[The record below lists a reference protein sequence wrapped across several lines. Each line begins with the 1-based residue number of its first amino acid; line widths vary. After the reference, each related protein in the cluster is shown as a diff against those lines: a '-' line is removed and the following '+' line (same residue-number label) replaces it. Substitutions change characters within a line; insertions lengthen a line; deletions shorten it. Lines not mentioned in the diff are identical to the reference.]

1 MNSLKHV
8 AIIMD
13 GNGRW
18 GIKKKKTRNFG
29 HKNGLKNLKDIIKAS
44 INRKIKFLTLFAF
57 STDNWKRPK
66 KEINLLFN
74 LLDDYI
80 VKEIDELI
88 KQNIK
93 IQIIGNINK
102 FPKSLKT
109 KLINIQKKT
118 KNNKI
123 LHINLALNYGAREEI
138 LRSIKL
144 LKKKEMKIN
153 IKNFENNL
161 YTSRIPDPDILI
173 RTGNTNRVSNFLI
186 WQIVY
191 TEIFFLKKLW
201 PDFNKND
208 FYKIINKYKKIK
220 RNFGGLSVRN

>member
-1 MNSLKHV
+1 
-8 AIIMD
+8 
-13 GNGRW
+13 
-18 GIKKKKTRNFG
+18 
-29 HKNGLKNLKDIIKAS
+29 
-44 INRKIKFLTLFAF
+44 
-57 STDNWKRPK
+57 
-66 KEINLLFN
+66 
-74 LLDDYI
+74 
-80 VKEIDELI
+80 
-88 KQNIK
+88 
-93 IQIIGNINK
+93 
-102 FPKSLKT
+102 
-109 KLINIQKKT
+109 
-118 KNNKI
+118 
-123 LHINLALNYGAREEI
+123 
-138 LRSIKL
+138 
-144 LKKKEMKIN
+144 MKIN

>member
-1 MNSLKHV
+1 MNSPKHV

-109 KLINIQKKT
+109 KLTNIQKKT